1 MVSLTTERF
10 WKAFKKLPESIQEQ
24 TKHTYELW
32 QNDPYHKSLDFKKI
46 HSKKPIY
53 SVRIGIH
60 WRALGIKEDETVT
73 WFWIGSHAD
82 YDKLVEGL

>member
-1 MVSLTTERF
+1 MTSLTTEKF
-10 WKAFKKLPESIQEQ
+10 WKAFNKLPDTVQEQ
-24 TKHTYELW
+24 AKKAYELW
-32 QNDPYHKSLDFKKI
+32 QRDPYHDSLQFKRV

-60 WRALGIKEDETVT
+60 WRAIGVKENDTLI

-82 YDKLVEGL
+82 YDKLIDTM